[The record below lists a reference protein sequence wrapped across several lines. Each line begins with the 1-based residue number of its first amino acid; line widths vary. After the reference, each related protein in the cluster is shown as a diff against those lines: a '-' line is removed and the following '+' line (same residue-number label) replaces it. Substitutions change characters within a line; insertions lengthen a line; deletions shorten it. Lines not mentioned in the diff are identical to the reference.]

1 MALTGHDGVLGVD
14 LDGEGPRSFAS
25 TTWPRVPDVVEAL
38 VAAGARVTR
47 VEPFTTHARGSLL
60 RRPGPET
67 PTPTITRRANELV
80 PRVKTIARTDLRQL
94 AQARDFWGPMV
105 ILGSVFFVFV
115 PLVLLLAITR
125 VGDIQAVQQ
134 VSQALDL
141 LPQQAQE
148 AIRGTSDSAR
158 TSYALAVYLFAPV
171 AVVVPL
177 TIATAVGATTI
188 VGERE
193 RGTGEFLAHSPA
205 ALEEIYVGKLIASLI
220 PGYLTTVVG
229 FGLYSLIVNLV
240 VGPKVGGW
248 FFPTSSW
255 WVLMIWVVPPFLAL
269 TLAIVLR
276 FSARVKS
283 SAAAQQAAGLVSLPM
298 IIIAYSQSTGA
309 LFGASRVG
317 LHRRVARV
325 DRGPDRSQS
334 RHAIDD
340 PSPPPRR
347 RRRSLTSPSRYSSR
361 ERVIG
366 DAKLERE
373 AGASGLGGFHGVDQL
388 GRAAGTSGRRRRG
401 ARTGRRPR
409 RRSRTPSGGRS
420 RAGRGCRTPRPPS
433 CRCRR
438 AAGTRS
444 RHAWHEK
451 PSWLSTPCGLI
462 ASICAP
468 TSLNSPMSSVYALS
482 CFVHTGVL
490 SPG

>member
-1 MALTGHDGVLGVD
+1 MNW
-14 LDGEGPRSFAS
+14 F
-25 TTWPRVPDVVEAL
+25 
-38 VAAGARVTR
+38 
-47 VEPFTTHARGSLL
+47 
-60 RRPGPET
+60 
-67 PTPTITRRANELV
+67 
-80 PRVKTIARTDLRQL
+80 RVKTIARTDLRQL

-269 TLAIVLR
+269 D
-276 FSARVKS
+276 ARDRRALLGASEVERGR
-283 SAAAQQAAGLVSLPM
+283 AAGG
-298 IIIAYSQSTGA
+298 GA
-309 LFGASRVG
+309 GEPPDDHHRLQPVDRRPVRRHRVG
-317 LHRRVARV
+317 LHRRVARL
-325 DRGPDRSQS
+325 DRGPDRTQS

-347 RRRSLTSPSRYSSR
+347 RRRSLTHSSFAFSR
-361 ERVIG
+361 
-366 DAKLERE
+366 K
-373 AGASGLGGFHGVDQL
+373 
-388 GRAAGTSGRRRRG
+388 
-401 ARTGRRPR
+401 
-409 RRSRTPSGGRS
+409 
-420 RAGRGCRTPRPPS
+420 
-433 CRCRR
+433 
-438 AAGTRS
+438 
-444 RHAWHEK
+444 
-451 PSWLSTPCGLI
+451 
-462 ASICAP
+462 
-468 TSLNSPMSSVYALS
+468 
-482 CFVHTGVL
+482 
-490 SPG
+490 